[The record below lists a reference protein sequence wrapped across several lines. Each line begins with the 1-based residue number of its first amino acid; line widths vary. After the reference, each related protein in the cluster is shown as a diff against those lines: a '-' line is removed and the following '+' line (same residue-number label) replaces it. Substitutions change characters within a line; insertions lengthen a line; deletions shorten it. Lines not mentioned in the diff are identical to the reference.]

1 MEYEIFKVRL
11 AIGQQGNTSY
21 IMRIETLCFV
31 VYLIVFTVTILYH
44 KVYSVQGKETD
55 SIAESGIQERP
66 KEALLR

>member
-44 KVYSVQGKETD
+44 KVYSVQGK
-55 SIAESGIQERP
+55 
-66 KEALLR
+66 